1 MSKGLSEN
9 TREKELNSSW
19 LIKGVLHDCQSLF
32 SSVILSHSVIA
43 YQGTNIFHG
52 VYLFI
57 NKQINKCTES
67 TSLSVDWFFLA
78 YIIKLCILK

>member
-32 SSVILSHSVIA
+32 SSVILSNSVIA

-52 VYLFI
+52 IYLFI
-57 NKQINKCTES
+57 NKQISAQNLPAYLWTG
-67 TSLSVDWFFLA
+67 FFKA